1 MMKKK
6 QTLIL
11 SIVTSLFLLLGI
23 VGLKFH
29 NEIYVWT
36 LGDVKSLYAQAESFY
51 QQKEYKEARKLYA
64 KLAGIDSASRCQ
76 YVLGDMYF
84 QGQGGKKDYDKA
96 RTLFI
101 QAAEGGN
108 ADAQNNLGYI
118 YTMGIGT
125 ETDFYEA
132 KKWLRMGAAQSHPQA
147 MVGLGSLYRNGWG
160 VLKDYKEAFKLY
172 RRAAAHGNTDA
183 MNNLGYMHTF
193 GYGT

>member
-11 SIVTSLFLLLGI
+11 SIVTFLFLLLGI

-96 RTLFI
+96 RMLFI

-108 ADAQNNLGYI
+108 AMHKITWVTFTPWALVQRRTSTKPRNGYAWGRLKVI
-118 YTMGIGT
+118 RKQWSVWEAFT
-125 ETDFYEA
+125 ET
-132 KKWLRMGAAQSHPQA
+132 
-147 MVGLGSLYRNGWG
+147 VGEY
-160 VLKDYKEAFKLY
+160 
-172 RRAAAHGNTDA
+172 
-183 MNNLGYMHTF
+183 
-193 GYGT
+193 

>member
-6 QTLIL
+6 QTLVL
-11 SIVTSLFLLLGI
+11 SIGTSLFLLLGI

-36 LGDVKSLYAQAESFY
+36 LGDVKSLYAQAESLY
-51 QQKEYKEARKLYA
+51 QQKEYEEARKLYA

-76 YVLGDMYF
+76 FVLGDMYF
-84 QGQGGKKDYDKA
+84 QGQGGEKDYDKA
-96 RTLFI
+96 RRLFI

-118 YTMGIGT
+118 YTLGIGT
-125 ETDFYEA
+125 DTDFNEA
-132 KKWLRMGAAQSHPQA
+132 KKWLRMGAAQGHPQA

-160 VLKDYKEAFKLY
+160 Y
-172 RRAAAHGNTDA
+172 
-183 MNNLGYMHTF
+183 
-193 GYGT
+193 

>member
-1 MMKKK
+1 MKKK

-11 SIVTSLFLLLGI
+11 SIGISLFLLLGI

-36 LGDVKSLYAQAESFY
+36 LGDVQSLYAQAENLY

-84 QGQGGKKDYDKA
+84 QGQGGVKDYDKA
-96 RTLFI
+96 RRLFI

-118 YTMGIGT
+118 YTLGIGI
-125 ETDFYEA
+125 A
-132 KKWLRMGAAQSHPQA
+132 MGCSSS
-147 MVGLGSLYRNGWG
+147 V
-160 VLKDYKEAFKLY
+160 
-172 RRAAAHGNTDA
+172 
-183 MNNLGYMHTF
+183 
-193 GYGT
+193 